1 MAWTTPGTATAG
13 EVLTAAFWNANVR
26 DNSNEFAS
34 LFTAWTSFTPALKGS
49 STNPILGTGSSATG
63 SYLKLGRLLIVTA
76 TITFGT
82 SGVTNGSGIIF
93 MDLPASLSLSTQ
105 SIASAVGSAALIDS
119 SGNRA
124 YGMTVTGTAGTG
136 AATQVGFRG
145 FDSAGGS
152 FFFYDNPITIAASDS
167 FRVQIICETTT

>member
-13 EVLTAAFWNANVR
+13 EVLTAAFWNENVR

-34 LFTAWTSFTPALKGS
+34 FFTAWTSFTPALKGT

-63 SYLKLGRLLIVTA
+63 SYLKIGRLLIVTA
-76 TITFGT
+76 SITFGT
-82 SGVTNGSGIIF
+82 SGVTNGAGIIL
-93 MDLPASLSLSTQ
+93 MDLPASLTLSTQ
-105 SIASAVGSAALIDS
+105 STGAAVGSAALIDS

-124 YGMTVTGTAGTG
+124 YNMTVTGVAGVA
-136 AATQVGFRG
+136 AATQVGFRA
-145 FDSAGGS
+145 FDATGGS

>member
-13 EVLTAAFWNANVR
+13 EVLTAAFWNTNVR
-26 DNSNEFAS
+26 DNSNELAPF
-34 LFTAWTSFTPALKGS
+34 FTAWTSFTPVLKGS
-49 STNPILGTGSSATG
+49 TTNPTLGTGSSATG
-63 SYLKLGRLLIVTA
+63 SYLKIGRLLIVTA

-82 SGVTNGSGIIF
+82 SGVVNGSGIIL

-105 SIASAVGSAALIDS
+105 SNASAVGSAALIDS

-124 YGMTVTGTAGTG
+124 YGMTVTGTSGTG
-136 AATQVGFRG
+136 AATQVGFRA

>member
-1 MAWTTPGTATAG
+1 
-13 EVLTAAFWNANVR
+13 VLTAAFWNTNVR

-49 STNPILGTGSSATG
+49 TTNPILGTGSSATG

-82 SGVTNGSGIIF
+82 SGVTNGSGIIL
-93 MDLPASLSLSTQ
+93 MDLPASLTLSTM
-105 SIASAVGSAALIDS
+105 STSSAIGSAALQDN

-124 YGMTVTGTAGTG
+124 YNMTVTGASGAG
-136 AATQVGFRG
+136 AATQVAFRA
-145 FDSAGGS
+145 FDSTGGS
-152 FFFYDNPITIAASDS
+152 FFFYDSPITIAASDS